1 MAKRRP
7 PELVTPSDTEFVYLG
22 PTILG
27 KIQNGTIL
35 FGTKEEILARM
46 PVAAE
51 FEEIKTLIVPVRT
64 LPADLKKVKTPG
76 NALHAIYK
84 ALAGKL

>member
-7 PELVTPSDTEFVYLG
+7 PDVVTPSDTEWVYLG
-22 PTILG
+22 PTIMG

-35 FGTKEEILARM
+35 FGTKEAILANA

-51 FEEIKTLIVPVRT
+51 FEEIENLIVPVRR
-64 LPADLKKVKTPG
+64 LPEDLKNVKTPG
-76 NALHAIYK
+76 NALYVIYRT
-84 ALAGKL
+84 LAGKL